1 MIRVCHLYN
10 FIALQ
15 MLFQSRMV
23 ALEVDSLVPSSLMTS
38 HALAMK
44 RTYWTVPMTLS
55 VTVTTQRM
63 LESSVVQSVSMEL
76 FVLQ

>member
-1 MIRVCHLYN
+1 
-10 FIALQ
+10 
-15 MLFQSRMV
+15 MLR
-23 ALEVDSLVPSSLMTS
+23 LEVDSLVLSYLMTS

-63 LESSVVQSVSMEL
+63 LESSVVQFAPMEL
-76 FVLQ
+76 LD

>member
-1 MIRVCHLYN
+1 
-10 FIALQ
+10 
-15 MLFQSRMV
+15 
-23 ALEVDSLVPSSLMTS
+23 MTS

-63 LESSVVQSVSMEL
+63 LESSVVQFASMEL
-76 FVLQ
+76 LD